1 VIKSR
6 MARGRLELLVCWT
19 RQAAAEATWVPAEEF
34 RTLYPSYQL
43 EDELLLQG
51 GGEMSCAASSTSAAG
66 RARHQQITSGIR
78 GLRDKLV

>member
-1 VIKSR
+1 
-6 MARGRLELLVCWT
+6 LT

-51 GGEMSCAASSTSAAG
+51 GGDVMCG
-66 RARHQQITSGIR
+66 IKYQRRRARKAPTDNV
-78 GLRDKLV
+78 RDQGS

>member
-51 GGEMSCAASSTSAAG
+51 GEMSCAASSTSAAG

-78 GLRDKLV
+78 GLRDKLI